1 MTSLKTPKVRV
12 LKPKPVYVHKDIL
25 GRELSIGSPVAVSRS
40 NDLYLCKVVGFTPK
54 MVKVEP
60 IKKRWS
66 GDSSFLKYGHDVA
79 ILQGEEVFMYVL
91 SNA

>member
-1 MTSLKTPKVRV
+1 
-12 LKPKPVYVHKDIL
+12 
-25 GRELSIGSPVAVSRS
+25 
-40 NDLYLCKVVGFTPK
+40 

-66 GDSSFLKYGHDVA
+66 GDSSFLKYGSDLA
-79 ILQGEEVFMYVL
+79 ILEGEEVFMYVL